1 MRIAGIDEAGR
12 GPVIGPL
19 VVAGVACKKESEKAL
34 VEMGVKDSKMLR
46 PSVREKLREQI
57 EEVCECRVE
66 IVSAG
71 EIDRLREK
79 MTMNELEEMVY
90 GRILGE
96 LQPEVAYLDA
106 VDVYEKRFGESV
118 RKQSGLRGTVI
129 HSKHRGDSIF
139 PIVSAASIIAKTTR
153 DREIRKIA
161 EELGYDFGS
170 GYPSDPKTKR
180 FLREWVQRNRELPP
194 YTRHSWQTAKK
205 LMRERGMHKTR
216 LEDFN
221 RRKD

>member
-19 VVAGVACKKESEKAL
+19 VVAGVACEKEDERKLA
-34 VEMGVKDSKMLR
+34 EMGARDSKVLSPAKR
-46 PSVREKLREQI
+46 ESLREKI
-57 EEVCECRVE
+57 EEICECRVE
-66 IVSAG
+66 IISAG
-71 EIDRLREK
+71 DIDRLREK

-90 GRILGE
+90 GRILVE
-96 LQPEVAYLDA
+96 LEPDVAYLDA
-106 VDVYEKRFGESV
+106 VDVYEERFGESV
-118 RKQSGLRGTVI
+118 RRKSGLDIPI
-129 HSKHRGDSIF
+129 HSKHRGDSVF

-153 DREIRKIA
+153 DREVRKIA

-180 FLREWVQRNRELPP
+180 FLKEWVKRTGELPP
-194 YTRHSWQTAKK
+194 HTRRSWQTAKK
-205 LMRERGMHKTR
+205 LLNGRGVHGTR
-216 LEDFN
+216 LEDFA